1 MVRNETRAGT
11 ETFIRVSGAT
21 FQVQLKNLLQKLL
34 FLLLYNLL

>member
-1 MVRNETRAGT
+1 MVRNETRAEI
-11 ETFIRVSGAT
+11 ETFIRVSGAS